1 MNREDQLAFCKV
13 CKNRELDLK
22 QGLVCRL
29 TKQPA
34 DFEGECP
41 NFDKDSEAISR
52 EKKTIQVETDE
63 KSKPGVGSLIIGI
76 LLIIR
81 GGMRIAQ
88 GSATVFGVI
97 MLVVGIGSVIYYANS
112 RSSG

>member
-13 CKNRELDLK
+13 CRNRELDLK
-22 QGLVCRL
+22 QGLVCKL

-41 NFDKDSEAISR
+41 NFDKDIEAVSR
-52 EKKTIQVETDE
+52 EKKAIDVEMEE
-63 KSKPGVGSLIIGI
+63 KSKPGAGTLIVGI
-76 LLIIR
+76 LLIVR

-88 GSATVFGVI
+88 GSASVFGVI
-97 MLVVGIGSVIYYANS
+97 MLLVGIGSIIYYANS